1 MESDGRTILLSIL
14 VGGAILVL
22 LGPPFL
28 LIAYRK
34 LRHRRGRWLRRS
46 ARRGHH

>member
-1 MESDGRTILLSIL
+1 MESDGRTILLAIL

-28 LIAYRK
+28 LLLYRK
-34 LRHRRGRWLRRS
+34 IRHRRGRWLRRS
-46 ARRGHH
+46 VHRSHH